1 MNKLFVIGLL
11 ILIITCSFFV
21 AGYYVMFDYQK
32 IDAIVPRFLDDRSF
46 EFMRNYRHD
55 FTDSYTRAVCSG
67 NICQDYSFT
76 CKGGEIV
83 SSQAISGFVTFDE
96 DWIDLRDEKDI
107 DKC

>member
-46 EFMRNYRHD
+46 EFMRNY
-55 FTDSYTRAVCSG
+55 
-67 NICQDYSFT
+67 
-76 CKGGEIV
+76 
-83 SSQAISGFVTFDE
+83 
-96 DWIDLRDEKDI
+96 
-107 DKC
+107 